1 MDQIQR
7 HISPFIA
14 KQFPSFYQQE
24 GPNFVAFVK
33 AYYEWLEQSTGAV
46 GISRSLL
53 DYADVDKTPD
63 EFLIHFRQQY
73 VATIPETVVA
83 DKRLLIKHIL
93 DLYRSKGTKRA
104 YELLFR
110 MLFNEDIEIYVPGEY
125 VFKAS
130 DNTWKIPRYI
140 EVTSNRD
147 LYKVA
152 GRTIYTVGNTAAAVV
167 ESVET
172 KAINGR
178 TVNIMELSNIRGE
191 FTYGQRITA
200 NDPTLFSDGLYPIII
215 GSLTAVAVN
224 DGGFNYSVGDILD
237 ITGSG
242 EGGKARVTSIE
253 AGSLGVVQFI
263 LAGGGS
269 GYTLNPIITVAPTL
283 SLFISNPIDD
293 FAIGESVVL
302 SPGSANG
309 TVVQANTS
317 ALQLINFSVPDTFT
331 SGATVTGSNSA
342 ATATATRVIGG
353 TGTGATFRVGSI
365 VNRESLAINTET
377 INPYVSI
384 NLDSNGVSF
393 RVGISSVSGTFAV
406 GNIVNSTAN
415 SVLLEITPIT
425 STLAAVGETFSN
437 ATLGLSGLYVYRS
450 DVNHVWCTGP
460 ETSLAGA
467 NLVAGAELVSSV
479 SSSRIRLSTTP
490 NKETITGLGTIS
502 TSSPSSLDLTT
513 VTGYFIPTR
522 PLNNQT
528 TGGTATIS
536 TVSRLTDWGFANS
549 SAVLD
554 NLDSVVS
561 QVAPFNVLDV
571 GTIGSL
577 TAINPG
583 TGYITRPFVTVV
595 EPTVVSGYVFDVDG
609 TLKGNNAVIDTRVV
623 SGNGV
628 VSSVEVID
636 SGYGYFDNE
645 NVTLRNESNEFDI
658 KGTTI
663 LFKSGRG
670 EGRWLNRKSFTSDL
684 MKIYDG
690 EFYQDF
696 SYQIVAQRM
705 FDSYEGLVKSL
716 VHPAGLV
723 LYGRYRSDSYAE
735 DFQDEVSESSIITQG
750 GS

>member
-33 AYYEWLEQSTGAV
+33 AYYEWIEQSTEAV

-63 EFLIHFRQQY
+63 EFLEHFRQQY

-110 MLFNEDIEIYVPGEY
+110 MLFNEDIEIYIPGEY

-130 DNTWKIPRYI
+130 DNTWKVPRYI

-147 LYKVA
+147 LYKIA
-152 GRTIYTVGNTAAAVV
+152 GRTIYTIGDNASAVV
-167 ESVET
+167 ENVET
-172 KAINGR
+172 KIINGR
-178 TVNIMELSNIRGE
+178 TINVIELSNIRGE

-242 EGGKARVTSIE
+242 EGGKARVSSLR
-253 AGSLGVVQFI
+253 AGSIGVVQFI

-269 GYTLNPIITVAPTL
+269 GYTLNPVITVAPTL
-283 SLFISNPIDD
+283 SLFISDPVGN
-293 FAIGESVVL
+293 FAIGENVVL

-309 TVVQANTS
+309 IVVQANS
-317 ALQLINFSVPDTFT
+317 SLLQLINFSTPNTFT
-331 SGATVTGSNSA
+331 IGAVATGANSA
-342 ATATATRVIGG
+342 ATATTARVIGG
-353 TGTGATFRVGSI
+353 TGAGASFRVGSL
-365 VNRESLAINTET
+365 VNREFLTINTET
-377 INPYVSI
+377 INPYVNF
-384 NLDSNGVSF
+384 NLDALGVSF

-406 GNIVNSTAN
+406 GNVVNSTAN
-415 SVLLEITPIT
+415 SVMLQVTPIT
-425 STLAAVGETFSN
+425 STFAAVGETFSN
-437 ATLGLSGLYVYRS
+437 ATLGISGLYVYRS
-450 DVNHVWCTGP
+450 DLTNVWCTGP
-460 ETSLAGA
+460 EASLTSV
-467 NLVAGAELVSSV
+467 NLVTGAELVSSV
-479 SSSRIRLSTTP
+479 SSSRIRLVTTP

-502 TSSPSSLDLTT
+502 TSSPTSLDLTT

-554 NLDSVVS
+554 NLDSVIS
-561 QVAPFNVLDV
+561 QVAPFTTLET

-583 TGYITRPFVTVV
+583 SGYATRPYVTVV
-595 EPTVVSGYVFDVDG
+595 EPRVVTEYIFDSDG
-609 TLKGNNAVIDTRVV
+609 SLKGNNAVIDVNVV
-623 SGNGV
+623 TGNGV
-628 VSSVEVID
+628 VSTVEVID
-636 SGYGYFDNE
+636 SGYGYYDNE
-645 NVTLRNESNEFDI
+645 NITLRSESNEFDI
-658 KGTTI
+658 RGTTI
-663 LFKSGRG
+663 LYTSGRG
-670 EGRWLNRKSFTSDL
+670 TGRWLNRKSFTSDL

-705 FDSYEGLVKSL
+705 FDSYEGLVRSL

-735 DFQDEVSESSIITQG
+735 DFQDEVSESSITQG